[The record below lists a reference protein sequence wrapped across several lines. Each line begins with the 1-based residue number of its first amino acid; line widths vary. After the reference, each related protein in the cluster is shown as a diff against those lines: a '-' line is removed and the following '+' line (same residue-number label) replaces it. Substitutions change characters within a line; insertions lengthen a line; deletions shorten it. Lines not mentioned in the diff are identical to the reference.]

1 MEDKKE
7 DKFFIIKK
15 YKFLKFDNY
24 EIMKSKPF
32 SLTEALRMLLAYD
45 QLNENKDVSYHLNKV
60 DSFEPYEDP
69 LVLNKDMEVN

>member
-15 YKFLKFDNY
+15 YKFLKYDNY

-32 SLTEALRMLLAYD
+32 SLIEALRMLLAYD
-45 QLNENKDVSYHLNKV
+45 QLNDNKDVSYHLNKV

>member
-1 MEDKKE
+1 MEDKRE

-45 QLNENKDVSYHLNKV
+45 HLNDNKDVSYHLNKV